1 MLVPKTSSG
10 GIGMKR
16 WTTKRT
22 VVTVTVGLAMLLAL
36 GLIFGCGGSTQAP
49 TPSASPS
56 SEAATL
62 QAYFDAMQ
70 PVLVNVEHATDVL
83 LNTIYD
89 PKAKPGNAEW
99 RREIPLLRIASAML
113 SDAAVSFA
121 AIDAPPRLRNA
132 QRGLVRATR
141 TWADRVYHDAEMM
154 RLNVPLA
161 QWETERESV
170 RNATIIQNGQSEW
183 KLRVQA
189 ESKRLHVAIPFRDL
203 YLFRTR
209 WQ

>member
-1 MLVPKTSSG
+1 MSPGRSCLSAIFCTLGGPRSPMVYLLSKTMAPLFIRPPRLFRMGRGLSAAPVSLHRVATVTHGCPHGWRASFPLPWRVRTPSCMLVPKTSSG

-70 PVLVNVEHATDVL
+70 HVPVDVEHATDVL
-83 LNTIYD
+83 LN
-89 PKAKPGNAEW
+89 
-99 RREIPLLRIASAML
+99 
-113 SDAAVSFA
+113 
-121 AIDAPPRLRNA
+121 
-132 QRGLVRATR
+132 
-141 TWADRVYHDAEMM
+141 
-154 RLNVPLA
+154 
-161 QWETERESV
+161 
-170 RNATIIQNGQSEW
+170 
-183 KLRVQA
+183 
-189 ESKRLHVAIPFRDL
+189 
-203 YLFRTR
+203 
-209 WQ
+209 

>member
-1 MLVPKTSSG
+1 MAPLFIRPPRLFRMGRGLSAATVTHGCPHGWRASFPLPWRVRTPSCMLVPKTSSG

-83 LNTIYD
+83 LN
-89 PKAKPGNAEW
+89 
-99 RREIPLLRIASAML
+99 
-113 SDAAVSFA
+113 
-121 AIDAPPRLRNA
+121 
-132 QRGLVRATR
+132 
-141 TWADRVYHDAEMM
+141 
-154 RLNVPLA
+154 
-161 QWETERESV
+161 
-170 RNATIIQNGQSEW
+170 
-183 KLRVQA
+183 
-189 ESKRLHVAIPFRDL
+189 
-203 YLFRTR
+203 
-209 WQ
+209 